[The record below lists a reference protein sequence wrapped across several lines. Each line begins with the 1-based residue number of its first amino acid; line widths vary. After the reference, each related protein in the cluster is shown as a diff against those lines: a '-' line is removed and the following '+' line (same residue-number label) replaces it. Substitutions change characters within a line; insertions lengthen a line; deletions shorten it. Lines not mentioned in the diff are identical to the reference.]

1 MAKSIGAKVSKLANL
16 HELLVDLFIQDIQ
29 LCIEESI
36 PMSASDKAVIVSF
49 LKNEEI
55 TATPDDDKIDAMRE
69 EFRSFQDEGR
79 KARAMSILNSAK
91 EESIPLS

>member
-29 LCIEESI
+29 LCIDEGI

-69 EFRSFQDEGR
+69 EFQSFQDEGR

>member
-16 HELLVDLFIQDIQ
+16 HELLVDLFTQDIR
-29 LCIEESI
+29 LCIDECI

-69 EFRSFQDEGR
+69 YIIEC
-79 KARAMSILNSAK
+79 LV
-91 EESIPLS
+91 

>member
-16 HELLVDLFIQDIQ
+16 HELLVDLFTQDIR
-29 LCIEESI
+29 LCIDECI

-69 EFRSFQDEGR
+69 EFQSFQDEGR

>member
-29 LCIEESI
+29 LCIDEGI

-49 LKNEEI
+49 LKNEDI

-69 EFRSFQDEGR
+69 EFQSFQDEGR

>member
-16 HELLVDLFIQDIQ
+16 HELLVDLFTQDIQ
-29 LCIEESI
+29 LCIDEGI

-69 EFRSFQDEGR
+69 EFQSFQDEGR
-79 KARAMSILNSAK
+79 KAKAMSILNSAK

>member
-36 PMSASDKAVIVSF
+36 PMSAADKAVIVSF

-69 EFRSFQDEGR
+69 EFQSFQDEGR

>member
-16 HELLVDLFIQDIQ
+16 HELLVDLFTQDIK

-69 EFRSFQDEGR
+69 EFQSFQDEGR

>member
-16 HELLVDLFIQDIQ
+16 HELLVDLFTQDIR
-29 LCIEESI
+29 LCIDESI

-69 EFRSFQDEGR
+69 EFQSFQDEGR

>member
-16 HELLVDLFIQDIQ
+16 HELLVDLFTQDIR
-29 LCIEESI
+29 LCIDESI

-69 EFRSFQDEGR
+69 EFQSFQDEGR

-91 EESIPLS
+91 DESIPLS

>member
-55 TATPDDDKIDAMRE
+55 TATPDDEKIDAMRE
-69 EFRSFQDEGR
+69 EFQSFQDAGR

>member
-16 HELLVDLFIQDIQ
+16 HELLVDLFTQDIK

-69 EFRSFQDEGR
+69 EFQSFQDEGR

-91 EESIPLS
+91 EDSIPLS